1 MTDSLSS
8 TSKSPTQ
15 KFIDGFVVMSS
26 WKKKLLW
33 LGTLLTLF
41 GLTGHGAS
49 LFLNGSPQAA
59 TTQRAAVSIPGGG
72 VGGGTGVNVAALDRN
87 DINSAVEVAQERA
100 LAWWEWLAPHAW
112 KAGLSFVIGFAIG
125 MAARTFLKWLMIF
138 AALGVVAF
146 GSLKYLGLININL
159 DASGA
164 QTAYD
169 SGMAWAKV
177 NSDVAFDWVKTRLPS
192 TVFSSVGMAIGFLR
206 R

>member
-1 MTDSLSS
+1 MTDSLPI

-15 KFIDGFVVMSS
+15 KFFDGFVVMSS

-33 LGTLLTLF
+33 IGTLLTVF
-41 GLTGHGAS
+41 GFTGHGAS
-49 LFLNGSPQAA
+49 LVLNGSPQQTS
-59 TTQRAAVSIPGGG
+59 TTQQAEVAIPGGG
-72 VGGGTGVNVAALDRN
+72 VGILDRT
-87 DINSAVEVAQERA
+87 DINKSVEAAQERA
-100 LAWWEWLAPHAW
+100 LAWWEWLSPHAW

-138 AALGVVAF
+138 AALGAVAF
-146 GSLKYLGLININL
+146 GSLKYLGFININF

-169 SGMAWAKV
+169 SGLAWAKA
-177 NSDVAFDWVKTRLPS
+177 NSGVALDWVKTRLPS
-192 TVFSSVGMAIGFLR
+192 TVFSTVGVAIGFLR